1 VPEEVTFATEGE
13 LARKMLERAFDAS
26 VPAAWVTGGE
36 IYGTDKKLRRWLE
49 TRGRSY
55 VLAQGRSST
64 LPRGRH
70 LAATGLGMGTVR
82 LCGRSRARL

>member
-36 IYGTDKKLRRWLE
+36 IYTAQ
-49 TRGRSY
+49 TRNSG
-55 VLAQGRSST
+55 AG
-64 LPRGRH
+64 
-70 LAATGLGMGTVR
+70 
-82 LCGRSRARL
+82 